1 MEEASLWCENSQLE
15 REIQRLKRKLQ
26 VLHELYQEH
35 ILPPPRTLFG
45 EEMHGLATEKKLS
58 SLRRMGAPRGRFAA
72 SARRWPKTS
81 AKSWR
86 GTPAAASRA
95 SSSVRREVG
104 KAGWH
109 RADQEK
115 AGGAKEIR

>member
-35 ILPPPRTLFG
+35 ILLPPRTLFG

-72 SARRWPKTS
+72 SCCRVQGILFREKRAR
-81 AKSWR
+81 
-86 GTPAAASRA
+86 
-95 SSSVRREVG
+95 E
-104 KAGWH
+104 
-109 RADQEK
+109 
-115 AGGAKEIR
+115 GGVALC